1 MVSQIETI
9 VIQNRSDTEQE
20 GRTEMRP
27 SCLSV
32 LCLYKKRRKPFPN
45 KPLLKGGGDLLDD
58 ALREHRVGDL
68 REAGDVGAHHVVTLV
83 AVLLGGG
90 PGVVVDRLPRRS
102 S

>member
-1 MVSQIETI
+1 MVNQIETI
-9 VIQNRSDTEQE
+9 VIQNRSDTKQE

-45 KPLLKGGGDLLDD
+45 KLLLKSNGDLLDD

-68 REAGDVGAHHVVTLV
+68 REAGDVGAHHVVALEIGRAHV
-83 AVLLGGG
+83 
-90 PGVVVDRLPRRS
+90 
-102 S
+102 